1 MFKKITLISCVL
13 IALSGCQT
21 APTSLYAWGNY
32 ESALFAS
39 FHEPEAREAEL
50 AKYLAFMQL
59 APKYEQKFGPGLYAE
74 AGTFMLQQGN
84 IEQAILFYELEANAW
99 PASLPLMHTLVLNL
113 KARHNI
119 KPTTNNQGESK
130 DE

>member
-1 MFKKITLISCVL
+1 VFKKTTLIGLLLFTVV
-13 IALSGCQT
+13 GCQT

-32 ESALFAS
+32 ESALFAN
-39 FHEPEAREAEL
+39 FHEPAIREAEL
-50 AKYLAFMQL
+50 AKYLTFIQST
-59 APKYEQKFGPGLYAE
+59 PKYEQKFGPGLYAE

-84 IEQAILFYELEANAW
+84 VEQAILFYELEANHW
-99 PASLPLMHTLVLNL
+99 SASLPLMSTLILNL

-119 KPTTNNQGESK
+119 KETPTNEGENK